1 MPTTQPLTQVYIYT
15 DGGCDPNPGP
25 GGWGAV
31 LIGGSQTREISG
43 AASRTTS
50 NRMELTA
57 AIEALRVLQ
66 RSCAVVV
73 HTDSQYLHRGI
84 TEWLPAW
91 QRRGWRRANGRPVKN
106 LDLWQD
112 LLGELGRHRID
123 WHWVKGHSGNPH
135 NERADYLATEAR
147 QGLLARSAGREVPR
161 DRGRESAVEHSSLPG
176 VDIFA
181 RACALGAP
189 GPGGYAAILAYAH
202 DSDRDVSGASRLAT
216 SNVMELRAVVAG
228 LEALEQPSRVTLH
241 TASKYVLE
249 GATRWLAEWER
260 RDWHAKDGKPVKNKE
275 IWLELV
281 RAMAGHDVVW
291 EPLSE
296 RSDRHGQRAAKLA
309 RARAERMKL
318 SQST

>member
-1 MPTTQPLTQVYIYT
+1 MPTTQPLTQMHIYT

-31 LIGGSQTREISG
+31 LIAGSQTKEISG
-43 AASRTTS
+43 AAARTTS

-57 AIEALRVLQ
+57 AIEALRILQ
-66 RSCAVVV
+66 RSCAVVL
-73 HTDSQYLHRGI
+73 HTDSQYLYRGI
-84 TEWLPAW
+84 TQWLPAW

-112 LLGELGRHRID
+112 LVCEVGRHRID
-123 WHWVKGHSGNPH
+123 WRWVKGHSGNRY
-135 NERADYLATEAR
+135 NERADQLATEAR
-147 QGLLARSAGREVPR
+147 QRLLARSVPGNVR
-161 DRGRESAVEHSSLPG
+161 RGSAIDHGFLPR
-176 VDIFA
+176 VDIFV

-189 GPGGYAAILAYAH
+189 GPGGYGAILVYAN
-202 DSDRDVSGASRLAT
+202 DEERDVSGASRLAT
-216 SNVMELRAVVAG
+216 SNVMELRAAVAG
-228 LEALEQPSRVTLH
+228 LQALEQPSRVTLH
-241 TASKYVLE
+241 TASRYVLE

-275 IWLELV
+275 IWLELA
-281 RAMAGHDVVW
+281 RAMADHDVIW
-291 EPLSE
+291 EPLSG

-309 RARAERMKL
+309 RARAKRMEL

>member
-1 MPTTQPLTQVYIYT
+1 M
-15 DGGCDPNPGP
+15 
-25 GGWGAV
+25 
-31 LIGGSQTREISG
+31 
-43 AASRTTS
+43 
-50 NRMELTA
+50 
-57 AIEALRVLQ
+57 
-66 RSCAVVV
+66 
-73 HTDSQYLHRGI
+73 
-84 TEWLPAW
+84 
-91 QRRGWRRANGRPVKN
+91 
-106 LDLWQD
+106 
-112 LLGELGRHRID
+112 
-123 WHWVKGHSGNPH
+123 
-135 NERADYLATEAR
+135 
-147 QGLLARSAGREVPR
+147 
-161 DRGRESAVEHSSLPG
+161 
-176 VDIFA
+176 DIFA

>member
-1 MPTTQPLTQVYIYT
+1 MPTTQPLTQMHIYT

-31 LIGGSQTREISG
+31 LIAGSQTKEISG
-43 AASRTTS
+43 AAARTTS

-57 AIEALRVLQ
+57 AIEALRILQ
-66 RSCAVVV
+66 RSCAVVL
-73 HTDSQYLHRGI
+73 HTDSQYLYRGI
-84 TEWLPAW
+84 TQWLPAW

-112 LLGELGRHRID
+112 LVCEVGRHRID
-123 WHWVKGHSGNPH
+123 WRWVKGHSGNRY
-135 NERADYLATEAR
+135 NERADQLATEAR
-147 QGLLARSAGREVPR
+147 QRLLARSVPGNVR
-161 DRGRESAVEHSSLPG
+161 RGSAIDHGFLPR
-176 VDIFA
+176 VDIFV

-189 GPGGYAAILAYAH
+189 GPGGYAAILVYAN
-202 DSDRDVSGASRLAT
+202 DEERDVSGASRLAT
-216 SNVMELRAVVAG
+216 SNVMELRAAVAG
-228 LEALEQPSRVTLH
+228 LQALEQPSRVTLH
-241 TASKYVLE
+241 TASRYALA

-275 IWLELV
+275 IWLELA
-281 RAMAGHDVVW
+281 RAMADHDVIW
-291 EPLSE
+291 EPLSG

-309 RARAERMKL
+309 RARAKRMEL